1 MNFFFNIN
9 LNFLIFFIMNNN
21 FYLTTE
27 DGKKILLNKKISLM
41 SELIKNLIENYDFDD
56 NNEPIKKIKS
66 NEIEILNDFCE
77 ICNYNSIKFEKPFW
91 LHSIDYYKNLL
102 NDKLKN
108 FYENL
113 TSQKI
118 FTYYLISDYYQ
129 VDSIEEII
137 YLKLYEVF
145 SNEELIKKFFEKEQ
159 KFDEEIFN
167 INLNIKNELEQNY
180 MKIIKNQL
188 NSLNQNE
195 IDDLCNK
202 YFN

>member
-1 MNFFFNIN
+1 MNDY
-9 LNFLIFFIMNNN
+9 

-27 DGKKILLNKKISLM
+27 DGKKMLLNKKISLM
-41 SELIKNLIENYDFDD
+41 SELIKNLIENYDFDN

-77 ICNYNSIKFEKPFW
+77 ICNYNQIKFEKPFF

-102 NDKLKN
+102 NDKLKI
-108 FYENL
+108 FYDNL

-118 FTYYLISDYYQ
+118 VTYYVISDYYQ

-145 SNEELIKKFFEKEQ
+145 SDEKLIKKFFEKEQ
-159 KFDEEIFN
+159 KFDEEVFN
-167 INLNIKNELEQNY
+167 MNANIKTELEKNY
-180 MKIIKNQL
+180 MKIVKNQL
-188 NSLNQNE
+188 NSLNQND
-195 IDDLCNK
+195 IDDLCYK

>member
-1 MNFFFNIN
+1 
-9 LNFLIFFIMNNN
+9 MNNN

-41 SELIKNLIENYDFDD
+41 SELIKNLIENYDFDN

-145 SNEELIKKFFEKEQ
+145 SNEESIKKFFEKEQ

-188 NSLNQNE
+188 NSLNQND
-195 IDDLCNK
+195 IDYLSNK